1 MNANGVVACWNE
13 VFPNSYC
20 SHNVILGSSSFVF
33 YLAKD
38 KTETPNQIMNND
50 PLHYVAFLREDS
62 FEESDSP
69 YMYVKPTIPNRVY
82 GSVKMRKK
90 TIKNV
95 DRTKLIARFN
105 QVREFVMSNKDNMK
119 NICFDIN
126 TK

>member
-1 MNANGVVACWNE
+1 MNANDVVACWNE

-20 SHNVILGSSSFVF
+20 SHNVILSSNSFSF

-50 PLHYVAFLREDS
+50 PLHYVAFLHGDS
-62 FEESDSP
+62 FDETSAP
-69 YMYVKPTIPNRVY
+69 LMYVKPTIPNRVY